1 MFFSKN
7 HPMRPLQILI
17 LLSVTSICPGQDS
30 VDLRVVE
37 PGIQDVGPLS
47 SGLKVQPLGLSIGNG
62 FDQVYQAADSSGPF
76 FRTSGGLFAVFDRSV
91 YINWGNRFIPEVP
104 PGTTF
109 HIGAPDFLD
118 RSEFGARTSVVE
130 EESSES
136 TPSNIH
142 LFVYDNPR
150 LRYVDEST
158 ADVSMPRF
166 QTDPNYRAKRLRML
180 VDEHLR
186 NHPDND

>member
-1 MFFSKN
+1 MIFSKN
-7 HPMRPLQILI
+7 QLMHVLQILI
-17 LLSVTSICPGQDS
+17 LLSVTSICSGQNS
-30 VDLRVVE
+30 VDLRVGE
-37 PGIQDVGPLS
+37 PGVQDVGPLS

-76 FRTSGGLFAVFDRSV
+76 FRNSGGLFAVFDRSV

-109 HIGAPDFLD
+109 HIGPPAFLD
-118 RSEFGARTSVVE
+118 RSEFGTRASVVE
-130 EESSES
+130 EESPEV

-142 LFVYDNPR
+142 LFVYDNPQ
-150 LRYVDEST
+150 LRYVDEIT
-158 ADVSMPRF
+158 DDVSMPRF
-166 QTDPNYRAKRLRML
+166 QTDPTYRSKRLRML

>member
-1 MFFSKN
+1 MIFSKN
-7 HPMRPLQILI
+7 HLMRLFQILI
-17 LLSVTSICPGQDS
+17 LLSVTSMCPGQDP

-47 SGLKVQPLGLSIGNG
+47 AGLKVQPLGLSIGNG

-91 YINWGNRFIPEVP
+91 YIDWGNRFIPEVP

-109 HIGAPDFLD
+109 HIGPPAFLN
-118 RSEFGARTSVVE
+118 RSGFGARTSVVE
-130 EESSES
+130 DETLQI

-142 LFVYDNPR
+142 LFVYGNPQ

-158 ADVSMPRF
+158 NDASMPRF
-166 QTDPNYRAKRLRML
+166 QTDSTYRKRRLRML
-180 VDEHLR
+180 VDEHLQ
-186 NHPDND
+186 NHPDTD